1 MAGAPVPPRVT
12 IGPPVSF
19 RRTLRSVLTR
29 GAFLAAANWPVALI
43 QSVADGLFKLAVAA
57 PLIGGV
63 LLVTIVIGADTDGL
77 YTANWRALAASLAS
91 SLLSHRIILAAFL
104 LALAIVI
111 VGGSLLV
118 FLFKGGTVGVLVRGD
133 SQALEPP
140 SLQPEAFIRAGAF
153 SIELFV
159 DCARALF
166 PRYARLGFILMAV
179 YLGSGAAYLGAAMA
193 LRAGGGWWVTTLLI
207 VVVFVWT
214 TIVNLLYLLVQIVIA
229 ADDCGV
235 APAVRRVMTFL
246 RHERRLVAGV
256 FGVVLGMMALATG
269 ASLLA
274 FSALGM
280 IFLIPLAWLAAV
292 PLQLLALVLR
302 ALVFQYI
309 ALSSVGAYLTLYR
322 SYAERVGV
330 GSQRIGVGTRVMGG
344 IPPVRPSGGIV
355 VE

>member
-1 MAGAPVPPRVT
+1 
-12 IGPPVSF
+12 
-19 RRTLRSVLTR
+19 
-29 GAFLAAANWPVALI
+29 
-43 QSVADGLFKLAVAA
+43 
-57 PLIGGV
+57 
-63 LLVTIVIGADTDGL
+63 
-77 YTANWRALAASLAS
+77 
-91 SLLSHRIILAAFL
+91 
-104 LALAIVI
+104 
-111 VGGSLLV
+111 
-118 FLFKGGTVGVLVRGD
+118 
-133 SQALEPP
+133 
-140 SLQPEAFIRAGAF
+140 
-153 SIELFV
+153 
-159 DCARALF
+159 
-166 PRYARLGFILMAV
+166 MAV
-179 YLGSGAAYLGAAMA
+179 YLASGAAYLGAAMA
-193 LRAGGGWWVTTLLI
+193 VRAGEGWWVTTLLI